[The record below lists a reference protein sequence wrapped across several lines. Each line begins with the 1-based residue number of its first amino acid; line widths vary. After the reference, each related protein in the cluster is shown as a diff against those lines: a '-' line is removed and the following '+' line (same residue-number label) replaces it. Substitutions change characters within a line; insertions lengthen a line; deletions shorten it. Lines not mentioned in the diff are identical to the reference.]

1 MASQKELWSE
11 ASALLGEETLVRRF
25 RLWITGLIRTAK
37 MKEAALTPNAAF
49 EADVKAI
56 LDDLN
61 ARTGARF
68 TPTDKTKHLLRGR
81 FAEGYVLRDFLRV
94 NEVKAAK
101 WGADP
106 AMRDFVRPTTLYAP
120 SHFDEYLA
128 EWYKSD
134 RERSE
139 LAAKRAAATAA
150 VSPDSRPSSPSVAQH
165 SNGRVRPA
173 AVLKKARAEQ
183 KQLLADLHLRSWDSF
198 VSWADFCRHTISF
211 PDGPSLEAYLA
222 LAPPRIRAMRLAPKM
237 SILVVTGQSP
247 AWAEEEYEILK
258 AREAHA

>member
-1 MASQKELWSE
+1 MATQKELWSE
-11 ASALLGEETLVRRF
+11 ALALLGEETLVRRF

-134 RERSE
+134 REKSE
-139 LAAKRAAATAA
+139 LAAKRAAAQAGVERGTSIGA
-150 VSPDSRPSSPSVAQH
+150 SSSPS
-165 SNGRVRPA
+165 A
-173 AVLKKARAEQ
+173 ALKAARAKE
-183 KQLLADLHLRSWDSF
+183 KQLIAELNARPWHSLT
-198 VSWADFCRHTISF
+198 SWADFVKHTLRF
-211 PDGPSLEAYLA
+211 PDPASLEAYLA
-222 LAPPRIRAMRLAPKM
+222 TAPPRISAMRKAPKM
-237 SILVVTGQSP
+237 SILIITGQSP
-247 AWAEEEYEILK
+247 LWAEEEYEILK